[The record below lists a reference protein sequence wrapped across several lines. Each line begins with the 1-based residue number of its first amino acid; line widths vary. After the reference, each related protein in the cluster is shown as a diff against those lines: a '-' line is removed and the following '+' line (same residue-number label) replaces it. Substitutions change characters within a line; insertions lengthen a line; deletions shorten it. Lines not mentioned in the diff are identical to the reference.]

1 LEALDGRVH
10 RVVGEAEVI
19 GVDDQPSVL
28 SDDISFQTGSPF
40 LRRRSSLIFRSI
52 MYS

>member
-1 LEALDGRVH
+1 MFGK
-10 RVVGEAEVI
+10 AEVI
-19 GVDDQPSVL
+19 GVDDQPSAARGE
-28 SDDISFQTGSPF
+28 IPFQTGSPS